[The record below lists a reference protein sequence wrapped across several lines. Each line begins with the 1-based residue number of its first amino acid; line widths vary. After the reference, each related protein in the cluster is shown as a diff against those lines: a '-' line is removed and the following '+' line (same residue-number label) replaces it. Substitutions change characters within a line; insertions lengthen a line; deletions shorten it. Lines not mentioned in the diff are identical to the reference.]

1 MLSGLTAHT
10 CARPATIS
18 RRTLSSHL
26 RPCELRSGLRWG
38 LFCSHTL
45 VAQGL
50 PAAQASRPPGEA
62 CGTLGRGPCSRPF
75 PVCVRLFCYV
85 KITLSRNVFFKK
97 RIWHKKTCMKQA
109 KGKKDMQADY
119 GRRNMA
125 AFTEELPHEF
135 EALLRLSPGT
145 IFGMTPGT
153 L

>member
-75 PVCVRLFCYV
+75 PVCVRLEYFNR
-85 KITLSRNVFFKK
+85 K
-97 RIWHKKTCMKQA
+97 
-109 KGKKDMQADY
+109 
-119 GRRNMA
+119 NMA
-125 AFTEELPHEF
+125 RKIFSKENDGAQKKSRPKWGGNISQSH
-135 EALLRLSPGT
+135 GT
-145 IFGMTPGT
+145 NCFKNF
-153 L
+153 